1 MFRSIQRFLQIT
13 KTHFLNRSYYRFDL
27 FFDVIR
33 ALVVVLVITE
43 IWGEIFT
50 GRERVGGYTYT
61 QIVLYTCAA
70 AALSLLY
77 NVDLSHWFSGRLRSG
92 DIAFEMARP
101 MNYFV
106 YGLAEHLGSVLYA
119 LVFAVVPTGLLLLVL
134 FDAGSLASANLL
146 AAPAIVVLGFGV
158 YYLFCHVL
166 ALTTFYSVDAWGIEY
181 MRINLIRFFAG
192 GFLPLALFPEPL
204 ATITA
209 YSPFPYMIYHAA
221 SALSGTMGEGMVA
234 RVVLM
239 QVFWIVVLLVVD
251 QLLWAR
257 IFRRVMVHGG

>member
-1 MFRSIQRFLQIT
+1 MFRSIQRYLQIT
-13 KTHFLNRSYYRFDL
+13 KTHFVNRSYYRFDL
-27 FFDVIR
+27 LFDVIR

-43 IWGEIFT
+43 IWKEIFT
-50 GRERVGGYTYT
+50 DRDRVGGYTHM
-61 QIVLYTCAA
+61 QMVLYTCAA
-70 AALSLLY
+70 AVLSLLY
-77 NVDLSHWFSGRLRSG
+77 NVDLSHYYSARLRSG
-92 DIAFEMARP
+92 DIAFEMTRP
-101 MNYFV
+101 VNYFF
-106 YGLAEHLGSVLYA
+106 YGFAEHLGSVLYS
-119 LVFAVVPTGLLLLVL
+119 LVFAVIPTGLVLFVL
-134 FDAGSLASANLL
+134 FDTGPPASANWL
-146 AAPAIVVLGFGV
+146 ATPLIVVLGFGV

-221 SALSGTMGEGMVA
+221 SALSGTMAEGMFLQ
-234 RVVLM
+234 VVLM
-239 QVFWIVVLLVVD
+239 QTFWIVVLLVID
-251 QLLWAR
+251 QILWAR